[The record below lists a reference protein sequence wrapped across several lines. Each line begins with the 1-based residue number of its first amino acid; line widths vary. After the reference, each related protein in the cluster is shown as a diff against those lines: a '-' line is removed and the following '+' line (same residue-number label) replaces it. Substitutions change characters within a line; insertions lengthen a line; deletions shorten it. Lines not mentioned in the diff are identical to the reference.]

1 MFELWFKINQKIRFL
16 MVGGFN
22 TLFSFMLYTLGVMY
36 FEYGYGII
44 LSVVYFI
51 SVNLSIF
58 SMRSLVFRGQGA
70 LLYEYIKAWGVYLL
84 MLLFN
89 YVCLWIM
96 IEQIGLGEI
105 ISQLIYTILSTIF
118 IFYLHREL
126 TFSHKK

>member
-96 IEQIGLGEI
+96 VEQIGLGEI

>member
-36 FEYGYGII
+36 FECGYGII

-70 LLYEYIKAWGVYLL
+70 LLYEYIKAWAVYLL

-89 YVCLWIM
+89 YVCLWAM
-96 IEQIGLGEI
+96 VEQIGLGEI

>member
-96 IEQIGLGEI
+96 VEQIELGEI

>member
-58 SMRSLVFRGQGA
+58 SMRSLVFRGQGV

-89 YVCLWIM
+89 YVCLWAM
-96 IEQIGLGEI
+96 VEQIGLGEI
-105 ISQLIYTILSTIF
+105 MSQLIYTILSTIF